1 MRQAGNQT
9 ITRAA
14 RDAAQETSHSGIRV
28 RGLVKTWG
36 ETRVLD
42 GVDLDVGRGQVV
54 ALLGPNGAGKTT
66 TVNILTGLVPPDSG
80 TVEVAGVDVVADP
93 VTVRSRQALT
103 GQSAAVDGL
112 LTGEENLRMM
122 ARLWGLTAAQSR
134 ERAARLLTEF
144 DLLDS
149 ARRQVRTYSG
159 GMRRRLDLAISL
171 VRRPEV
177 LFLDEPT
184 TGLDTRSRRAVWDI
198 VEGLA
203 RAGTTVLLTT
213 QYLEEADRLADRVV
227 VLDGGR
233 VVAEGTPDEL
243 KARVGGEVVELVAA
257 SGEVVTSARTDG
269 TLEGLRSAVAE
280 LSATGLVGEVE
291 LRRPSLDDVFLTLTG
306 GGSR

>member
-1 MRQAGNQT
+1 MHQTGNQT
-9 ITRAA
+9 ITRASS
-14 RDAAQETSHSGIRV
+14 AATGVGSHSGIRV

-42 GVDLDVGRGQVV
+42 GVDLDVGAGQVV

-66 TVNILTGLVPPDSG
+66 TVNILTGLVPPDAG
-80 TVEVAGVDVVADP
+80 AVEVAGVDVVADP
-93 VTVRSRQALT
+93 AAVRSRQALT

-134 ERAARLLTEF
+134 KRAAALLTDF
-144 DLLDS
+144 DLLD
-149 ARRQVRTYSG
+149 AGGRQVRTYSG

-184 TGLDTRSRRAVWDI
+184 TGLDTRSRRAVWDV

-227 VLDGGR
+227 VLDAGR
-233 VVAEGTPDEL
+233 VVAQGTSDEL

-257 SGEVVTSARTDG
+257 DGQVVTSVRTDG
-269 TLEGLRSAVAE
+269 TLEGLRAAVSE
-280 LSATGLVGEVE
+280 LSATGLVGDVE

>member
-1 MRQAGNQT
+1 MRQAGSQT
-9 ITRAA
+9 ITRAT
-14 RDAAQETSHSGIRV
+14 RAATQETIHSGIRV

-54 ALLGPNGAGKTT
+54 ALLGPNGVGKTT
-66 TVNILTGLVPPDSG
+66 TVNILTGLVPPDTG

-93 VTVRSRQALT
+93 AAVRSRQALT

-144 DLLDS
+144 DLLDA

-184 TGLDTRSRRAVWDI
+184 TGLDTRSRRAVWGV

-233 VVAEGTPDEL
+233 VVAEGTPAEL
-243 KARVGGEVVELVAA
+243 KARVGSEVLELVAA
-257 SGEVVTSARTDG
+257 GGEVVTSARTDG